1 MLYKHVCVP
10 GKCFQDA
17 RGDFKLL
24 QGGRQGPRTYY
35 TRWTGSVS
43 VDVLSCTY
51 SNIQRLLFTL
61 QTWRVWLPPEHTH
74 THILTH
80 THSHTHTHTH
90 THTVLRGPLHPAPVT
105 VSSAEVSSLE
115 AHPCPRPDSDT
126 PTDGWLHLG
135 GVRVWCAHMK
145 LISRCLLPLV
155 IRTEII

>member
-1 MLYKHVCVP
+1 MCARKVFSRCP
-10 GKCFQDA
+10 GRFQTPTGWQT
-17 RGDFKLL
+17 RP
-24 QGGRQGPRTYY
+24 QTHY

-80 THSHTHTHTH
+80 TYSHTHTH

-135 GVRVWCAHMK
+135 GVRAWSAHMK